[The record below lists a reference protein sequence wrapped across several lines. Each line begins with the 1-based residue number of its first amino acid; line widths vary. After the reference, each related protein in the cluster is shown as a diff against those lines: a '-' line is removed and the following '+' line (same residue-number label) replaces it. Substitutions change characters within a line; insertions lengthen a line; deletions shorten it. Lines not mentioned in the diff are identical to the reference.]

1 MTRNETPTESL
12 KGYLRQLSPQT
23 RSRLLAEIERLRQS
37 GEDVPGG
44 DLLLGELRAEFR
56 QDGRAIERLD
66 QPARHFFRP
75 LEPYLTDRPAERAN
89 AGQISRVS
97 LPAIWDWIGRDLMAS
112 MVRDYLASMKKLIAT
127 GSQHEIE
134 HTAGV
139 FQNKAV
145 KYLEGALKSSSGLE
159 HARTRLVAFGA
170 DKACLDDLTK
180 MLKALR
186 AREALAQFA
195 QALPAKIDRLDGA
208 RLDKTRTALDMLA
221 EKNGDTPPF
230 GLILVGQRLIVPWQ
244 LMRFATKAVETKDAA
259 EIAKTPYAMAV
270 GMVLDQLEDQV
281 ELLYDA
287 LKAEHLPRAKE
298 LLVGIYDT
306 EYQLG
311 VRIDF
316 GDSPWGRQFDTIMAR
331 VERYLNMEMTTLPS
345 GLRHVLGSRG
355 LKGHLSLGGQL
366 TWLKYKCRDAV
377 SDGMSYGRNLISG
390 LRGKGAA

>member
-1 MTRNETPTESL
+1 MTRNETPAESL

-44 DLLLGELRAEFR
+44 DLLLGALRAEFR
-56 QDGRAIERLD
+56 QDGRAFERLD

-75 LEPYLTDRPAERAN
+75 LEPYLTDRPSERAN

-112 MVRDYLASMKKLIAT
+112 MVRDYLSGMKQFIAT

-134 HTAGV
+134 KAVQV
-139 FQNKAV
+139 FVNKAV
-145 KYLEGALKSSSGLE
+145 KYLEGALKSASGLE
-159 HARTRLVAFGA
+159 QARARLVAYGA
-170 DKACLDDLTK
+170 SKACLDDLTK

-186 AREALAQFA
+186 VRDALTQFA
-195 QALPAKIDRLDGA
+195 QALPARIDKLDGA
-208 RLDKTRTALDMLA
+208 RLDKTRIALDALA
-221 EKNGDTPPF
+221 AKNGETVPF
-230 GLILVGQRLIVPWQ
+230 ALILVGQRLAAPWQ
-244 LMRFATKAVETKDAA
+244 LMRLATKAVETKDAA
-259 EIAKTPYAMAV
+259 AIAATPYAMTV
-270 GMVLDQLEDQV
+270 GFVLDQLEDQV
-281 ELLYDA
+281 EVLYAA
-287 LKAEHLPRAKE
+287 LKDEHLPRAKE
-298 LLVGIYDT
+298 LLSGIYDV

-316 GDSPWGRQFDTIMAR
+316 GDSPWGRQLDTIMAR
-331 VERYLNMEMTTLPS
+331 VEKYLNMEMTTLPS

-355 LKGHLSLGGQL
+355 LKSHLSLTGQL

-377 SDGMSYGRNLISG
+377 TGSMSYGRHLISG

>member
-1 MTRNETPTESL
+1 
-12 KGYLRQLSPQT
+12 
-23 RSRLLAEIERLRQS
+23 
-37 GEDVPGG
+37 
-44 DLLLGELRAEFR
+44 
-56 QDGRAIERLD
+56 
-66 QPARHFFRP
+66 
-75 LEPYLTDRPAERAN
+75 
-89 AGQISRVS
+89 
-97 LPAIWDWIGRDLMAS
+97 
-112 MVRDYLASMKKLIAT
+112 
-127 GSQHEIE
+127 
-134 HTAGV
+134 
-139 FQNKAV
+139 
-145 KYLEGALKSSSGLE
+145 
-159 HARTRLVAFGA
+159 
-170 DKACLDDLTK
+170 